1 MTTKARLNICTTCT
15 ASSAEEATD
24 PRHGRELFDK
34 MVESC
39 AKQDMP
45 FDIRAVECL
54 TNCKSGCSVALSGPG
69 KWGYVYGNLDTG
81 MIDDLC
87 ELGRRGI
94 IQLMV
99 EGGGA
104 LHGSFLSGR
113 LANQLRLYVGATA
126 LGSTSRRWIQAPIA
140 TTMADA
146 PRWKLLGSEVVGD
159 DVCLD
164 YALSDELE

>member
-1 MTTKARLNICTTCT
+1 MTTKSRLSICTTCT
-15 ASSAEEATD
+15 SSSAKGATD

-87 ELGRRGI
+87 ELGRRYAGTNDGI
-94 IQLMV
+94 V
-99 EGGGA
+99 PWRERPE
-104 LHGSFLSGR
+104 S
-113 LANQLRLYVGATA
+113 LRRNV
-126 LGSTSRRWIQAPIA
+126 IA
-140 TTMADA
+140 RI
-146 PRWKLLGSEVVGD
+146 PP
-159 DVCLD
+159 LD
-164 YALSDELE
+164 